1 MVRDDVQLDQRL
13 ERLYHLW
20 RGKCAGR
27 AMPSRADIDP
37 LEIPGEIWP
46 YTMLLDVA
54 WEGERPRF
62 RYRRVGEIFWR
73 DGHEPT
79 GKYIDEALPRKAG
92 YRDYVVG
99 IYEEMARSGKPLYS
113 ESSFTLEGRAEPMLI
128 KRVSLPLSGDG
139 ARVNMALA
147 GHVFEHGRLSR
158 DVAFSLVRE
167 LKELERI
174 VLK

>member
-1 MVRDDVQLDQRL
+1 MVVDGVILDERL
-13 ERLYHLW
+13 EKLYRHW
-20 RGKCAGR
+20 RGKCGGR

-46 YTMLLDVA
+46 YTMLLDVVWQGA
-54 WEGERPRF
+54 RPRF

-73 DGHEPT
+73 DGLEPT
-79 GKYIDEALPRKAG
+79 GKYIEEAIPRRLG
-92 YRDYVVG
+92 YRDYVIG
-99 IYEEMARSGKPLYS
+99 IYEEMALTGKPLYT
-113 ESSFTLEGRAEPMLI
+113 ENSFVLEGRAEPMLV

-139 ARVNMALA
+139 TRVNMALA
-147 GHVFEHGRLSR
+147 GHVFEHGDLPR

-174 VLK
+174 VLA